1 MKAIQ
6 TIVAT
11 WIAVVLVT
19 TGCATLAPT
28 QQPFMPTAAITQSSA
43 VAEPTVSI
51 PGTQSNQAVRT
62 GVSIEGV
69 ELDHSG
75 TPRTTTMHPATNPPS
90 RRVIRGQNRRDWF
103 APINEPAPGTSEHLR
118 RPMQVSGQPITRG
131 QSPGGYGYQPQA
143 GYGGSPVAQL
153 AQSPLPTPPPSFPG
167 VVPPGNAD
175 PLLQPQVPLPPTV
188 DFDVYVEET
197 RTGRF
202 MFGMGVN
209 SDLGVTGQITVDER
223 NFDWRRP
230 PTSFQDV
237 VNGTAWRGG
246 GQGFR
251 LEAQPGTQV
260 QRYLVSFTQPYL
272 YLGQIP
278 TPFSLN
284 LSGFFYNRQYFDWDE
299 ERLGGRV
306 ALGYRLTHDLSLSA
320 AVRAENV
327 DINDIRVAG
336 VVPELD
342 EVVGSNGLYSG
353 KLTATHD
360 TRDTPFAATEG
371 HLIEMSYEQVFGTF
385 DYPRGEIDYR
395 QYFLVRERPDGSGRH
410 TLAYSF
416 KFGFSGAQTPIF
428 ENYFSGGFSTMRGFD
443 FRGASPIDP
452 GTGIVLGGEFR
463 FLGSVE
469 YMFPLTADD
478 MLKGVV
484 FCDYGTT
491 EENIEI
497 NSSNYRVAPGAGLRI
512 SIPAMGPAPLALDLA
527 FPVAH
532 ADGDDIQNF
541 SFFFGFGR

>member
-1 MKAIQ
+1 MRFIH
-6 TIVAT
+6 TIVAS
-11 WIAVVLVT
+11 WVAAVLCT
-19 TGCATLAPT
+19 SGCATLSPTKQYIPSYAP
-28 QQPFMPTAAITQSSA
+28 QPRNSHSSSGPA
-43 VAEPTVSI
+43 VSI
-51 PGTQSNQAVRT
+51 PETGTSAVGA
-62 GVSIEGV
+62 GVSTQRAG
-69 ELDHSG
+69 S
-75 TPRTTTMHPATNPPS
+75 TPADETES
-90 RRVIRGQNRRDWF
+90 ERVVRGQSPRNWF
-103 APINEPAPGTSEHLR
+103 APANEPSAGSSDHWR
-118 RPMQVSGQPITRG
+118 QPMQASGAPSTRG
-131 QSPGGYGYQPQA
+131 QSPGYGYQPPAYNQPQPGYQPQA
-143 GYGGSPVAQL
+143 GYNDSPVAQL
-153 AQSPLPTPPPSFPG
+153 VQNPLPAPPPAFPG
-167 VVPPGNAD
+167 VVPPGNAE
-175 PLLQPQVPLPPTV
+175 PLMQPQIPLPPAV

-272 YLGQIP
+272 YLGTVP

-284 LSGFFYNRQYFDWDE
+284 LSGFFYNRRYFDWSE
-299 ERLGGRV
+299 ERLGGRA
-306 ALGYRLTHDLSLSA
+306 ALGYRLTHDLSLSGA
-320 AVRAENV
+320 LRAESVNL
-327 DINDIRVAG
+327 DDIRVAG
-336 VVPELD
+336 VPELD
-342 EVVGSNGLYSG
+342 AAAGTSGLYSG
-353 KLTATHD
+353 KTTLTHD

-371 HLIEMSYEQVFGTF
+371 HLIELSYEQVFGTF

-395 QYFLVRERPDGSGRH
+395 QYFLARERPDGSGRH

-416 KFGFSGAQTPIF
+416 KLGFSGSQTPIY

-443 FRGASPIDP
+443 FRGASPRDAA
-452 GTGIVLGGEFR
+452 TGVVTGGEFR

-491 EENIEI
+491 EEHIEI
-497 NSSNYRVAPGAGLRI
+497 NANNYRVAPGIGLRI

-527 FPVAH
+527 VPVHH
-532 ADGDDIQNF
+532 APGDDIQNF
-541 SFFFGFGR
+541 SFFFGFG

>member
-1 MKAIQ
+1 MRFTQ
-6 TIVAT
+6 TIAAS
-11 WIAVVLVT
+11 WIAGVLCA
-19 TGCATLAPT
+19 TGCATLTPTKPSASPLSSYAP
-28 QQPFMPTAAITQSSA
+28 QSRAMDEPEISVPETGASA
-43 VAEPTVSI
+43 DGIVVNK
-51 PGTQSNQAVRT
+51 PGTSAQGSNTR
-62 GVSIEGV
+62 
-69 ELDHSG
+69 
-75 TPRTTTMHPATNPPS
+75 PS
-90 RRVIRGQNRRDWF
+90 TKLSSERVVRGQSPRNWF
-103 APINEPAPGTSEHLR
+103 APINEPTAGSSEHMR
-118 RPMQVSGQPITRG
+118 RPMQISGEPITRG
-131 QSPGGYGYQPQA
+131 QSPGYGYPSPTNYQPQG
-143 GYGGSPVAQL
+143 GYYDSPVAQMV
-153 AQSPLPTPPPSFPG
+153 QNPLPEPPPAFPG
-167 VVPPGNAD
+167 VLPPGNGE
-175 PLLQPQVPLPPTV
+175 PLIQPQIPLPPAV

-209 SDLGVTGQITVDER
+209 SDLGVTGQITIDER

-272 YLGQIP
+272 YLGSIP

-284 LSGFFYNRQYFDWDE
+284 LSGFFYNRNYFDWDE
-299 ERLGGRV
+299 ERLGGRA

-320 AVRAENV
+320 ALRAENV
-327 DINDIRVAG
+327 GISGIRVPI
-336 VVPELD
+336 PELT
-342 EVVGSNGLYSG
+342 EVAGDNSLFSG
-353 KLTATHD
+353 KTTLTHD

-371 HLIEMSYEQVFGTF
+371 HLIELSYEQAFGSF

-395 QYFLVRERPDGSGRH
+395 QYFLARERPDGSGRH

-416 KFGFSGAQTPIF
+416 RFGFSGPDTPIY
-428 ENYFSGGFSTMRGFD
+428 ENFFAGGFSTMRGFN
-443 FRGASPIDP
+443 FRGASPKN
-452 GTGIVLGGEFR
+452 TGVVVGGEFQ

-491 EENIEI
+491 EESIEI
-497 NSSNYRVAPGAGLRI
+497 DPNNYRVAPGMGLRI

-527 FPVAH
+527 VPIAR
-532 ADGDDIQNF
+532 APGDQIQNF

>member
-1 MKAIQ
+1 MRFIQ
-6 TIVAT
+6 TIAAS
-11 WIAVVLVT
+11 WIAVVLGT
-19 TGCATLAPT
+19 AGCATLTPTKQHAPPRVPHT
-28 QQPFMPTAAITQSSA
+28 PQASSSDAPVISVPDTGASSVGGGMKPIANTVGGQQS
-43 VAEPTVSI
+43 EPV
-51 PGTQSNQAVRT
+51 V
-62 GVSIEGV
+62 
-69 ELDHSG
+69 
-75 TPRTTTMHPATNPPS
+75 
-90 RRVIRGQNRRDWF
+90 RGQSPRNWF
-103 APINEPAPGTSEHLR
+103 APVNEPTAGSSDHWR
-118 RPMQVSGQPITRG
+118 QPMRASGEPVTRG
-131 QSPGGYGYQPQA
+131 QSPGYGYQTPANYQPQG
-143 GYGGSPVAQL
+143 GYYNNSPVAQMV
-153 AQSPLPTPPPSFPG
+153 QSPLPEPPPAFPG
-167 VVPPGNAD
+167 VLPPGNAE
-175 PLLQPQVPLPPTV
+175 PLMQPQIPLPPAV

-237 VNGTAWRGG
+237 LNGTAWRGG

-251 LEAQPGTQV
+251 MEAQPGTQV

-272 YLGQIP
+272 YIGSVP

-284 LSGFFYNRQYFDWDE
+284 LSGFFYNRNFFDWNE
-299 ERLGGRV
+299 ERLGGRL
-306 ALGYRLTHDLSLSA
+306 ALGYRLTHDLSLSGA
-320 AVRAENV
+320 LRAENV
-327 DINDIRVAG
+327 GIRDIRVAG
-336 VVPELD
+336 IVPELD
-342 EVVGSNGLYSG
+342 EVVGDNALFSG
-353 KLTATHD
+353 KTTVTHD

-371 HLIEMSYEQVFGTF
+371 HLIELSYEQVFGSF

-395 QYFLVRERPDGSGRH
+395 QYFLARERPDGSGRH

-416 KFGFSGAQTPIF
+416 RFGFTGSQTPIF
-428 ENYFSGGFSTMRGFD
+428 ENYFAGGFSTMRGFD
-443 FRGASPIDP
+443 FRGASPRNAA
-452 GTGIVLGGEFR
+452 TGIVTGGEFQ

-497 NSSNYRVAPGAGLRI
+497 DPNNYRVSPGVGLRI

-527 FPVAH
+527 IPVHRAP
-532 ADGDDIQNF
+532 GDDIQNF

>member
-1 MKAIQ
+1 MA
-6 TIVAT
+6 
-11 WIAVVLVT
+11 
-19 TGCATLAPT
+19 GCATLTPTRHNTTGPAPLIRDASRANEPVISVPQSAT
-28 QQPFMPTAAITQSSA
+28 GSNGPSVGLGLPPQAAST
-43 VAEPTVSI
+43 
-51 PGTQSNQAVRT
+51 
-62 GVSIEGV
+62 
-69 ELDHSG
+69 
-75 TPRTTTMHPATNPPS
+75 PATDARES
-90 RRVIRGQNRRDWF
+90 DRVIRGQSPRNWF
-103 APINEPAPGTSEHLR
+103 APVNEPTAGGSDHWR
-118 RPMQVSGQPITRG
+118 QPMRASGQPVTRG
-131 QSPGGYGYQPQA
+131 QSPGYGYPATTNYQTPG
-143 GYGGSPVAQL
+143 GYNGSPVGPL
-153 AQSPLPTPPPSFPG
+153 AQNTLPEALPTFPG
-167 VVPPGNAD
+167 VVPPGNAS
-175 PLLQPQVPLPPTV
+175 PLLQPEIPLPPAV

-209 SDLGVTGQITVDER
+209 SDLGVTGQITIDER

-272 YLGQIP
+272 YIGSVP

-284 LSGFFYNRQYFDWDE
+284 LSGFFYNRQYFDWTE
-299 ERLGGRV
+299 ERLGGRL
-306 ALGYRLTHDLSLSA
+306 ALGYRLTHDLSLSG

-327 DINDIRVAG
+327 GIDAIRVSG

-342 EVVGSNGLYSG
+342 EVVGDNGLYSG
-353 KLTATHD
+353 KMTLTHD

-371 HLIEMSYEQVFGTF
+371 HLIEMSYEQVFGSF
-385 DYPRGEIDYR
+385 DYPRGELDYR
-395 QYFLVRERPDGSGRH
+395 QYFLARERPDGSGRH

-416 KFGFSGAQTPIF
+416 KFGVSGAQTPIF

-443 FRGASPIDP
+443 FRGASPRHA
-452 GTGIVLGGEFR
+452 GTGIVTGGEFR

-497 NSSNYRVAPGAGLRI
+497 NSENFRVAPGVGLRI

-527 FPVAH
+527 VPVAH

>member
-1 MKAIQ
+1 MKA
-6 TIVAT
+6 TVAS
-11 WIAVVLVT
+11 WIAIVLCT
-19 TGCATLAPT
+19 AGCATLTPT
-28 QQPFMPTAAITQSSA
+28 RHNTLHSAALTSNAALAS
-43 VAEPTVSI
+43 EPEISI
-51 PGTQSNQAVRT
+51 PESDDGSVGMPFYVGLPPEDSTS
-62 GVSIEGV
+62 
-69 ELDHSG
+69 
-75 TPRTTTMHPATNPPS
+75 PAAEDQRPK
-90 RRVIRGQNRRDWF
+90 RIIRGQSPRDWF
-103 APINEPAPGTSEHLR
+103 APVNQPTAGNSDHLR
-118 RPMQVSGQPITRG
+118 GPMRASGQPITRG
-131 QSPGGYGYQPQA
+131 QSPAYGYQSPTNYQPQA
-143 GYGGSPVAQL
+143 GYNSSPVAQFV
-153 AQSPLPTPPPSFPG
+153 QTPLPEPPPEFPG
-167 VVPPGNAD
+167 VVPPGNGA
-175 PLLQPQVPLPPTV
+175 PLIQPQVPLPPAV
-188 DFDVYVEET
+188 DFDVFVDET

-209 SDLGVTGQITVDER
+209 SDLGVTGQITIDER

-272 YLGQIP
+272 YLGSVP

-299 ERLGGRV
+299 ERLGGRI
-306 ALGYRLTHDLSLSA
+306 ALGYRLTHDLSLSG

-327 DINDIRVAG
+327 GISGIRVAG
-336 VVPELD
+336 IVPELD
-342 EVVGSNGLYSG
+342 EVVGDNGLYSG
-353 KLTATHD
+353 KMTLTHD

-371 HLIEMSYEQVFGTF
+371 HLIEMSYEQIFGSY

-395 QYFLVRERPDGSGRH
+395 QYFLARERPDGSGRH

-416 KFGFSGAQTPIF
+416 KAGFSGSQTPIF

-443 FRGASPIDP
+443 FRGASPRNAA
-452 GTGIVLGGEFR
+452 TGIVTGGEFR

-497 NSSNYRVAPGAGLRI
+497 NSNNYRVAPGVGLRI

-527 FPVAH
+527 VPVHH
-532 ADGDDIQNF
+532 APGDDIQNF

>member
-1 MKAIQ
+1 MDEPEISVPETGASADG
-6 TIVAT
+6 IV
-11 WIAVVLVT
+11 VNK
-19 TGCATLAPT
+19 
-28 QQPFMPTAAITQSSA
+28 
-43 VAEPTVSI
+43 
-51 PGTQSNQAVRT
+51 PGTSEQGSNTR
-62 GVSIEGV
+62 
-69 ELDHSG
+69 
-75 TPRTTTMHPATNPPS
+75 PS
-90 RRVIRGQNRRDWF
+90 TKLSSERVVRGQSPRNWF
-103 APINEPAPGTSEHLR
+103 APINEPTAGSSEHMR
-118 RPMQVSGQPITRG
+118 RPMQISGEPITRG
-131 QSPGGYGYQPQA
+131 QSPGYGYPSPTNYQPQG
-143 GYGGSPVAQL
+143 GYYDSPVAQMV
-153 AQSPLPTPPPSFPG
+153 QNPLPEPPPAFPG
-167 VVPPGNAD
+167 VLPPGNGE
-175 PLLQPQVPLPPTV
+175 PLIQPQIPLPPAV

-209 SDLGVTGQITVDER
+209 SDLGVTGQITIDER

-272 YLGQIP
+272 YLGSIP

-284 LSGFFYNRQYFDWDE
+284 LSGFFYNRNYFDWDE
-299 ERLGGRV
+299 ERLGGRA

-320 AVRAENV
+320 ALRAENV
-327 DINDIRVAG
+327 GISGIRVPI
-336 VVPELD
+336 PELT
-342 EVVGSNGLYSG
+342 EVAGDNSLFSG
-353 KLTATHD
+353 KTTLTHD

-371 HLIEMSYEQVFGTF
+371 HLIELSYEQAFGSF

-395 QYFLVRERPDGSGRH
+395 QYFLARERPDGSGRH

-416 KFGFSGAQTPIF
+416 RFGFSGPDTPIY
-428 ENYFSGGFSTMRGFD
+428 ENFFAGGFSTMRGFN
-443 FRGASPIDP
+443 FRGASPKN
-452 GTGIVLGGEFR
+452 TGVVVGGEFQ

-491 EENIEI
+491 EESIEI
-497 NSSNYRVAPGAGLRI
+497 DPNNYRVAPGMGLRI

-527 FPVAH
+527 VPIAR
-532 ADGDDIQNF
+532 APGDQIQNF